1 MYVAV
6 ALIVCHRLKTL
17 QVISGSDGK
26 HGAISQSSLRR
37 KVLCSAILHFFQI
50 YDKDVSSVVLLLWI
64 FVVYDR
70 KLWVLAF
77 MGLLLLGEIAAVAT
91 ILAMSFSNFHGA
103 L

>member
-1 MYVAV
+1 MGNMGLFLNHHYDGRCYVP
-6 ALIVCHRLKTL
+6 
-17 QVISGSDGK
+17 
-26 HGAISQSSLRR
+26 QSST
-37 KVLCSAILHFFQI
+37 FFQI